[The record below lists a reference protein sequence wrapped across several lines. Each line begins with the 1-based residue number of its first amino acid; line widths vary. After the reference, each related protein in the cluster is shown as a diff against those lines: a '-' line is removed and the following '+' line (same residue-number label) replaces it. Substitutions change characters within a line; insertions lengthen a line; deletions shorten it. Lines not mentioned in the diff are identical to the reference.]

1 MDVEESNKTGRS
13 RVWLSKSEL
22 ERLYEQAEDDMRKEI
37 ALRLM
42 GDCGLRSAEVLDVQ
56 YDHIEELEDSD
67 RLLLRVPNGKGDK
80 ARKTIISSGL
90 RETMKAI
97 NQAYQLDGE
106 PVVDVSKRTLTNW
119 LKSATAELDGDGWDK
134 VSCHDLRRSF
144 GTNLLGAGVPVP
156 VAMEV
161 GGWDDWP
168 TFKEHYVGKIQP
180 NEIAEQTAGFFG

>member
-1 MDVEESNKTGRS
+1 MDIDESTETGRS

-42 GDCGLRSAEVLDVQ
+42 GDCGLRSAEVLDVK
-56 YDHIEELEDSD
+56 YEHIEEVEDSD
-67 RLLLRVPNGKGDK
+67 RYLLYIPNGKGEK
-80 ARKTIISSGL
+80 SRKTIISSGL
-90 RETMKAI
+90 RESMKAL
-97 NQAYQLDGE
+97 NQAYQLDGQ
-106 PVVDVSKRTLTNW
+106 PLVDVSKRTLTNW
-119 LKSATAELDGDGWDK
+119 LKSATEDLDGDGWNK

-144 GTNLLGAGVPVP
+144 GTNLLGAGVSVP

-168 TFKEHYVGKIQP
+168 TFKKHYVGKIQGS
-180 NEIAEQTAGFFG
+180 EIAEQTAGFFS